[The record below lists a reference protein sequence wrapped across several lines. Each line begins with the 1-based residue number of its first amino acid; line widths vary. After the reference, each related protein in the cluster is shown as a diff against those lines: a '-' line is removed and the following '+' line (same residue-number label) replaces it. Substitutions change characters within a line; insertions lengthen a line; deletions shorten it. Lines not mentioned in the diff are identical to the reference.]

1 MLYAKPC
8 IFGEC
13 VCATIYSQNG
23 PILFSVGITG
33 AWEGPPPN
41 AIVGPLIGEKKTG
54 ANTEIIMDS
63 LGPYNMLLLVFSGIR
78 FNDQV

>member
-1 MLYAKPC
+1 MPNRAFL
-8 IFGEC
+8 GNVC
-13 VCATIYSQNG
+13 VRQFIHKMDPFCSVLELRG
-23 PILFSVGITG
+23 PGR
-33 AWEGPPPN
+33 ARPPN